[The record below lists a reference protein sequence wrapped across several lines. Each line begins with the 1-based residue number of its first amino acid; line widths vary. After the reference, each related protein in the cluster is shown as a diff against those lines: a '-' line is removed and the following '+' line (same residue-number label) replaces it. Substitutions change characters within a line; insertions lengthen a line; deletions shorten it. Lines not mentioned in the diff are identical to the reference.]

1 MEKIYDVTALGE
13 LLIDFTENGISAQ
26 GNPLLEA
33 NPGGAP
39 CNVLA
44 MLEKLGKK
52 TAFVGKVGK
61 DMFGE
66 QLKTAVE
73 EVGIDTRNLVMDEE
87 VHTTLAFV
95 HTYPDGDR
103 DFSFYRNPGADMM
116 LKKEEVDEDLI
127 RGAKIFHFGTLSS
140 THEGVREATRY
151 AIDVAKEAGCI
162 VSFDPNLRPPLWKS
176 LDEAKAEI
184 EYGLS
189 KCDILKISDNEVEF
203 LFGTTDYD
211 EGARLIREK
220 YQIPLV
226 LITLGKD
233 GSRAYYKDLRVEV
246 PGFVQEHTIE
256 TTGAG
261 DTFCAN
267 SLNYILEHGM
277 EELTEEN
284 LKELAAA
291 RTRLERFSVNFD
303 VRKMAACTKHGD
315 HTFYI
320 LCGWMSET
328 DAKKFQKE
336 IESDADT
343 FCIMED
349 NHNNIM
355 STPPTKMKNPGLFK
369 PFEMYVEMY
378 GLPSY
383 NEIDPTILI
392 GITYS
397 ILFGFM
403 FGDAGQG
410 LCLLIGGFLLYKFK
424 KMRLAGII
432 SCCGFFS
439 TIFGVLFGS
448 VFGFED
454 IIDAVWLR
462 PQEAMTDLPFIGK
475 LNTVFVVAIAIGMG
489 IILLCMILN
498 IINSVKEHNTEKTWF
513 DTNGAA
519 GLVFYFA
526 LATVIVLYMSGNALP
541 ATIVLTVLFIIPL
554 LLMFF
559 KEPLSAMVEKK
570 AQKMEGGVG
579 MFITQGVFELFE
591 VLLSYF
597 SNTLSFVRVGAFAV
611 SHAAMMQVVLMLAG
625 AEAGSPNWAVVIGGN
640 LFVCGMEGL
649 IVGIQVLRLEY
660 YELFSRFYRGSG
672 RAFEP
677 YGKH

>member
-1 MEKIYDVTALGE
+1 MIEKMKFVSISGPKNDLDRMVNQYLSHYEIQLENALTE
-13 LLIDFTENGISAQ
+13 LRSASKLEPYP
-26 GNPLLEA
+26 GTNPYREPLQKAQKLLA
-33 NPGGAP
+33 S
-39 CNVLA
+39 C
-44 MLEKLGKK
+44 
-52 TAFVGKVGK
+52 
-61 DMFGE
+61 
-66 QLKTAVE
+66 
-73 EVGIDTRNLVMDEE
+73 
-87 VHTTLAFV
+87 
-95 HTYPDGDR
+95 
-103 DFSFYRNPGADMM
+103 PGA
-116 LKKEEVDEDLI
+116 KQQEI
-127 RGAKIFHFGTLSS
+127 STGTM
-140 THEGVREATRY
+140 
-151 AIDVAKEAGCI
+151 
-162 VSFDPNLRPPLWKS
+162 P
-176 LDEAKAEI
+176 
-184 EYGLS
+184 
-189 KCDILKISDNEVEF
+189 VEN
-203 LFGTTDYD
+203 
-211 EGARLIREK
+211 A
-220 YQIPLV
+220 
-226 LITLGKD
+226 ITLVND
-233 GSRAYYKDLRVEV
+233 M
-246 PGFVQEHTIE
+246 
-256 TTGAG
+256 
-261 DTFCAN
+261 DT
-267 SLNYILEHGM
+267 
-277 EELTEEN
+277 
-284 LKELAAA
+284 ELAASDEERESLKA
-291 RTRLERFSVNFD
+291 KEKEVSSLLEQVRLYVELDFDIPAILKLKHIKYRFGRIRKESFPQLQAFADRSDETILFKCHESDHYISLLYFTPDITSDRIDTVFSSLQFERIYLPDEYAGTPKTEVERLENELANLKAKEQALDAKDSGYLLTRQTSLRDASQVLKSYEANFN
-303 VRKMAACTKHGD
+303 VRKYAACTHDKD
-315 HTFYI
+315 HPFYI

-513 DTNGAA
+513 DTNGAV